1 MRKALRSPSQ
11 GLSRGLKMYLPPENT
26 LRCKLFPFSKFTIH
40 LFPKVA
46 GHSIMKPTTNWKL
59 KGRLEMKRYEYMTVD
74 LSAEPS
80 FNVHVKL
87 DRYIAKLNEYGKQ
100 GWRLISGT
108 DDWKYSIF
116 EREIEDK
123 ED

>member
-1 MRKALRSPSQ
+1 M
-11 GLSRGLKMYLPPENT
+11 GCYN
-26 LRCKLFPFSKFTIH
+26 
-40 LFPKVA
+40 
-46 GHSIMKPTTNWKL
+46 KL
-59 KGRLEMKRYEYMTVD
+59 KRLGSLEVESKLEMKRYEYMTVD

-123 ED
+123 EEE

>member
-1 MRKALRSPSQ
+1 MA
-11 GLSRGLKMYLPPENT
+11 
-26 LRCKLFPFSKFTIH
+26 
-40 LFPKVA
+40 
-46 GHSIMKPTTNWKL
+46 
-59 KGRLEMKRYEYMTVD
+59 VD

-87 DRYIAKLNEYGKQ
+87 EKYIEKLNAYGKQ

-116 EREIEDK
+116 EREIDEAK
-123 ED
+123 A